1 MCAAIAARQ
10 HLGGHLLRHAFK
22 IVAVAGALSLLAV
35 GCGRP
40 ADTKG
45 STATGGK
52 KLIACMV
59 LDTGGV
65 DDHSFN
71 QSSWAGM
78 QQANKDNPNIKIS
91 YVASNSQNDYEP
103 NLTNE
108 TNKGCDTVI
117 AVGGLMATAVAKVAK
132 ANPDQQYAE
141 IDAGSAAENVYG
153 LQYNTAQGGF
163 LGGYLA
169 AAMTK
174 TGKVATFGGLN
185 IPPVTIYMDGFW
197 EGVQYYNKQKGR
209 RSRSSAGTRTSRRQ
223 ARSPTRSPTRTR
235 ASRSARPSSS
245 RVRTSSSPS
254 QVAPASV
261 PALPR
266 RGPVARSA

>member
-1 MCAAIAARQ
+1 M
-10 HLGGHLLRHAFK
+10 RHAFK

-52 KLIACMV
+52 ELIACMV

-78 QQANKDNPNIKIS
+78 QAANKANPNIKIS

-117 AVGGLMATAVAKVAK
+117 AVGGLMADAVAKVAK
-132 ANPDQQYAE
+132 AN
-141 IDAGSAAENVYG
+141 
-153 LQYNTAQGGF
+153 
-163 LGGYLA
+163 
-169 AAMTK
+169 
-174 TGKVATFGGLN
+174 
-185 IPPVTIYMDGFW
+185 
-197 EGVQYYNKQKGR
+197 
-209 RSRSSAGTRTSRRQ
+209 
-223 ARSPTRSPTRTR
+223 
-235 ASRSARPSSS
+235 
-245 RVRTSSSPS
+245 RTSSTPRST
-254 QVAPASV
+254 PAR
-261 PALPR
+261 PARTSTACSTTPR
-266 RGPVARSA
+266 RAASSAATWPRR